1 MTNIINFPIVEPI
14 AEPSIDKWADSEQ
27 ITGEMLV
34 EFLIAHGITCAGEL
48 EDLSQFLQMLRGHPF
63 TPAGTVYS

>member
-14 AEPSIDKWADSEQ
+14 SEPSIDKWADSEP
-27 ITGEMLV
+27 ITEEILV
-34 EFLIAHGITCAGEL
+34 EFFIAHGITCAGEL